1 MLLQI
6 AIARPVLLPYV
17 DHLLTLPHS
26 NQVHPMLVSPHLAGW
41 TLSGNP
47 SLQRDFLM
55 KQSESSMH
63 LGLQGQTS
71 NTIQSG
77 KDGVAGVRKG
87 KLIIFKHL

>member
-1 MLLQI
+1 MLLQL

-17 DHLLTLPHS
+17 DQLLTLPHS
-26 NQVHPMLVSPHLAGW
+26 NQVHPMLDNLHLAGW
-41 TLSGNP
+41 TLSGDP

-71 NTIQSG
+71 NTIQFG
-77 KDGVAGVRKG
+77 RDGVADVRKG
-87 KLIIFKHL
+87 KLILFKHL